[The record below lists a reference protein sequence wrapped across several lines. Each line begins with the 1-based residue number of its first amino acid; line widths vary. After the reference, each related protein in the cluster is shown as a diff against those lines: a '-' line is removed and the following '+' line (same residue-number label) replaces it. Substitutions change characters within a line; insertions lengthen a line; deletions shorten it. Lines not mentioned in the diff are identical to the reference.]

1 MNNSDPKQKIQTLIE
16 LHQSMKGALLPL
28 LHAIQDQLGFI
39 PETSVGDI
47 ARGLNLSRAEV
58 HGVITYYH
66 FFRTQPPGRHV
77 VQICRAEACQA
88 CGADALLDLA
98 EKTLGCASHH
108 TTANGAVTLEPVYCL
123 GLCASSPAMQVDD
136 KLHARVTAQKLTTLL
151 KQLESA

>member
-1 MNNSDPKQKIQTLIE
+1 
-16 LHQSMKGALLPL
+16 
-28 LHAIQDQLGFI
+28 
-39 PETSVGDI
+39 
-47 ARGLNLSRAEV
+47 
-58 HGVITYYH
+58 
-66 FFRTQPPGRHV
+66 
-77 VQICRAEACQA
+77 
-88 CGADALLDLA
+88 LLDLA